1 MNQRL
6 TLAGARTFGKVP
18 TAWVSYDPE
27 RSIWMMEREYSVNI
41 ITELDGEDMNF
52 VVTIPKNFEFDLAS
66 VPRILWST
74 LALHELGIVAPLVHD
89 YLYGNTGR
97 YSKDAPPLSRKAV
110 DQVFRFLMQQEN
122 VATWRWRAAY
132 QGVRLGGW
140 SPWRRYAKA
149 NGL

>member
-1 MNQRL
+1 MKRL
-6 TLAGARTFGKVP
+6 TLGGARTFGKVP
-18 TAWVSYDPE
+18 TAWVSYDPVK
-27 RSIWMMEREYSVNI
+27 SLWMMERDYSVEI
-41 ITELDGEDMNF
+41 KAELDGELMQFQVN
-52 VVTIPKNFEFDLAS
+52 IPKNFEFDLAS

-97 YSKDAPPLSRKAV
+97 YSPAASPLSRKAV

-140 SPWRRYAKA
+140 TAWRRYAKA
-149 NGL
+149 NGV